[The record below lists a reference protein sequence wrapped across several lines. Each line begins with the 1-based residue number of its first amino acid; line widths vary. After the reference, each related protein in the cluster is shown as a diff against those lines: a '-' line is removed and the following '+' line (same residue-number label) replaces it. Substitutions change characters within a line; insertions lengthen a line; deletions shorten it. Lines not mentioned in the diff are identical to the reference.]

1 MQLPCGRPRIT
12 MVEMLTSFI
21 VGDHSE
27 EIQIGADLCEAN
39 GYHVAAQN
47 LRNLIEEVSAMDV
60 AWLLWHAFDG
70 GRYSG
75 SISHWSNSK
84 EALLPEGFDMG
95 SVSWPSW
102 PDPVKLIEEYIAP
115 LVDGGCVVVTCNDGS
130 AHNLDREAISRG
142 LNLMRSDYGEDWRW
156 FTGGTYNA
164 ATADVFVQ
172 LCLFCKVKYQ
182 RASVKSYLR
191 LQGLAVTTRRG

>member
-1 MQLPCGRPRIT
+1 MNNVVRDNGIDRPLP
-12 MVEMLTSFI
+12 MVETLTSFI
-21 VGDHSE
+21 VGDHYE

-60 AWLLWHAFDG
+60 ARLLWYAFDS
-70 GRYSG
+70 GRSSG
-75 SISHWSNSK
+75 SISHWSNRK
-84 EALLPEGFDMG
+84 EAVLPEGFDMG

-102 PDPVKLIEEYIAP
+102 PNPVKLIEDNIAP
-115 LVDGGCVVVTCNDGS
+115 LVDGGRVIVTCNDGS
-130 AHNLDREAISRG
+130 AHNLDRESISRG
-142 LNLMRSDYGEDWRW
+142 LNLMRDYGEDWRW
-156 FTGGTYNA
+156 FTGGKGNS

-182 RASVKSYLR
+182 RVRPSTA
-191 LQGLAVTTRRG
+191 GLVVTRRRG